1 MAHGAYHDL
10 SYSHTVMLSRYPVT
24 GQYTDVRQGD
34 YEAMSDYLAFHPKGT
49 SKSLYKAIIDVQSG
63 NYAPAFQHISK
74 AQTLAYDELQ
84 SKLSIG
90 PQEGLKTLAKTEY
103 LVELQEVIQ
112 YRSQPD
118 QRQQILSNWRARFK
132 RSHQDSSS
140 WLRRLQIWGLACEPT
155 TWELQICYLDLAKLC
170 ESQGMHEAAQR
181 IIKLVTPEVSPPVSA
196 TPSSS

>member
-1 MAHGAYHDL
+1 
-10 SYSHTVMLSRYPVT
+10 
-24 GQYTDVRQGD
+24 
-34 YEAMSDYLAFHPKGT
+34 MSDYLAFHPKGT
-49 SKSLYKAIIDVQSG
+49 SKSLYKAIIDVQAG

-181 IIKLVTPEVSPPVSA
+181 IIKLVTPELTPPVSVGHSCSGCIA
-196 TPSSS
+196 GQGRGVS